1 MSSCLPSRIGCCVP
15 WWWGFPTS
23 LGSLACVPKGRRA
36 RRRRAKRLESAPRR
50 SLRRARI
57 RDRLVLRRRRA
68 ATRAGGCFCVSRSRP
83 LPQPSL
89 TSGACSVGAGWARR
103 ARRRRRPPR
112 RPRRPCLPPP
122 AQVSSAFPPRVRP
135 DGAIPSSPPSPPP
148 SPRPSFPA
156 RAHPL
161 ASSLSPQPRSRRE
174 QNRGG
179 AR

>member
-23 LGSLACVPKGRRA
+23 LGSFACAPKGRRA

-50 SLRRARI
+50 SSRRARI

-83 LPQPSL
+83 LPRPSL

-161 ASSLSPQPRSRRE
+161 ASSLPPQPRSRRE
-174 QNRGG
+174 
-179 AR
+179 